1 MKRILFLIIT
11 LLMLLPCMAQA
22 ADPII
27 TSDVRTFNPLKGEYT
42 LKGNVF
48 VQLTPHD
55 QVLTITGDYTT
66 VMVFS
71 MEVHGQGNIGLS
83 YGDLKFKCDKTD
95 VYHSKRT
102 AFVEGNLTF
111 QDGNTIITAE
121 KGAFCWKTKLATFQ
135 GKVMV
140 NGKPYEQEIQYNVQT
155 KEITGTPGAP
165 LPQAPIEKDNKENTV
180 SK

>member
-22 ADPII
+22 ADPVI

-102 AFVEGNLTF
+102 AFVEGNITF
-111 QDGNTIITAE
+111 QDGPVTITAE

-155 KEITGTPGAP
+155 KEIAGVQNPSE
-165 LPQAPIEKDNKENTV
+165 PQATANQNNTV

>member
-1 MKRILFLIIT
+1 MKKVFLLLVT
-11 LLMLLPCMAQA
+11 LLMLLPCMVQA
-22 ADPII
+22 AEPII

-48 VQLTPHD
+48 VQITPHD

-66 VMVFS
+66 VMVYA
-71 MEVHGQGNIGLS
+71 MEIHGKGNIGLS

-102 AFVEGNLTF
+102 AFVEGNLSF
-111 QDGNTIITAE
+111 QDGATSIKAD

-135 GKVMV
+135 GNVVV
-140 NGKPYEQEIQYNVQT
+140 NDKPYDKEIQYNVVT
-155 KEITGTPGAP
+155 KEILVP
-165 LPQAPIEKDNKENTV
+165 
-180 SK
+180 